1 MATGAAGRV
10 AGEREVPASEAK
22 THLLRLL
29 DDVERGETI
38 VITRDGRPV
47 ARLLPERSRRR
58 QAEIDAAL
66 ADIEALRERVG
77 RMTTEEILASLH
89 DGHKY

>member
-1 MATGAAGRV
+1 MDTGKLQT
-10 AGEREVPASEAK
+10 EREITASDAK

-38 VITRDGRPV
+38 VITRHGRPI
-47 ARLLPERSRRR
+47 ARLLPEGRR

-66 ADIEALRERVG
+66 ADLRALRAQVG
-77 RMTTEEILASLH
+77 RLTTEEILAARH
-89 DGHKY
+89 EGHKY